1 MQVSTDITVRWAD
14 CDPMGHVNN
23 AVYITYME
31 QARIAFF
38 RNFFE
43 LKDGDRIKPE
53 HFQFVIA
60 ENSCRYLKPA
70 FIEQVLTVSI
80 KVTEVKNSSFVF
92 EYEMMDKVTGELIA
106 TGRSV
111 QVWYDYQ
118 TGKSSPIPEKH
129 KIKLM
134 K

>member
-1 MQVSTDITVRWAD
+1 MQIQTEITVRWAD

-38 RNFFE
+38 RKFFK
-43 LKDGDRIKPE
+43 LKPGDRIKPE

-70 FIEQVLTVSI
+70 FIEQTLSVMI
-80 KVTEVKNSSFVF
+80 KAQEVKNSSFVF
-92 EYEMMDKVTGELIA
+92 EYEIKDQLTGELIA

-118 TGKSSPIPEKH
+118 TGKSSPIPEEY